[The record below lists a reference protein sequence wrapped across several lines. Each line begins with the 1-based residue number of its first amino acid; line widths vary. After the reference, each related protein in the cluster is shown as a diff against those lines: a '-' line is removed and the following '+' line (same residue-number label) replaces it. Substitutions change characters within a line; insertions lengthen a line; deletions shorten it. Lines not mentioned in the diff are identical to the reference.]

1 MNKEKKISIFLFFVK
16 VFALVASIYS
26 LEHLHSC
33 TFHKP
38 YYSEKDARSKV
49 CFKTLRLLSEKT
61 KRTLEKRE
69 YKAKLPDD
77 KDGYSVKY
85 NKILS
90 KDQNLSFLNNYK
102 NLNDDNESV
111 DLSNKEV
118 LLDVMN
124 QIILR
129 EKILN
134 YHFHNTKH
142 SQRGENFNAYM
153 DDVSCVKRIIDLSEK
168 SRLYR
173 SGYLRFKYKIF
184 RYIRKCLNKIKLYL
198 MLKCRS
204 QVIKTLATKGFF
216 CMLVQHFKKDS
227 KSRDYK
233 SRIKNI
239 LNKCK
244 NILIHIHTNMASPS
258 VS

>member
-1 MNKEKKISIFLFFVK
+1 M
-16 VFALVASIYS
+16 
-26 LEHLHSC
+26 
-33 TFHKP
+33 
-38 YYSEKDARSKV
+38 

-61 KRTLEKRE
+61 KRSLEKRE
-69 YKAKLPDD
+69 YKSKLPDD

-90 KDQNLSFLNNYK
+90 KDQKLSFLNNYK
-102 NLNDDNESV
+102 HLNDDNESV

-142 SQRGENFNAYM
+142 SQREEKFNAYM

-198 MLKCRS
+198 ILKYKCKS
-204 QVIKTLATKGFF
+204 QVIKALTTKDFYN
-216 CMLVQHFKKDS
+216 MLVQHFKKDS
-227 KSRDYK
+227 KSHDYK
-233 SRIKNI
+233 SRTKNI

-244 NILIHIHTNMASPS
+244 NILIHIHTNMKTPS